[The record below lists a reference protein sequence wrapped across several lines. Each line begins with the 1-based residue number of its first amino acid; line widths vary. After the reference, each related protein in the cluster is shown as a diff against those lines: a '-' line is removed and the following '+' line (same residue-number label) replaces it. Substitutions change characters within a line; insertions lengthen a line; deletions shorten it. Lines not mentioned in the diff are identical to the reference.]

1 LIVPLFTMLF
11 YNLIINGYIAA
22 IKIASH
28 FNPKAKLW
36 VEGRNGIIQR
46 IQEAMKDNHQRV
58 VWIHCAS
65 LGEFEQGRPV
75 IEAIRSQYPTFKI
88 LLTFFSPSG
97 FEVRKNYKGADYV
110 FYLPADTPSNAHYF
124 IAAAKPCVAIF
135 IKYEFW
141 FNFMKELR
149 HNQIPIVIISAI
161 FRQGHHFFGWYG
173 FWFRKQLSSID
184 NFYVQNESSGEI
196 LRRNGITQVV
206 VSGDTRFDRVKEVSS
221 QDFSHPVV
229 EAFANGF
236 EVLIAGSTWPPDEAL
251 IMALMK
257 KSPVNLR
264 LLLAPHEVDEPRI
277 DQLINDFGKGALRL
291 SQANTENARDARILI
306 IDNVGM
312 LSQLYRY
319 GHYAYIGGGFGVG
332 THNILEAAT
341 FGLPLFFGPNHQK
354 FRETIDLI
362 RLRGAFPVSTVSCFL
377 SIFEKVASDRFI
389 YQQAHQACLDYIA
402 RNTGA
407 TEIIMNGIKRYFQ
420 DS

>member
-1 LIVPLFTMLF
+1 MLL
-11 YNLIINGYIAA
+11 YNLVINGYTAA
-22 IKIASH
+22 IKVAAC

-46 IQEAMKDNHQRV
+46 IQEVMNSNQQRV
-58 VWIHCAS
+58 VWIHSAS

-75 IEAIRSQYPTFKI
+75 IEAIRDQYPAYKI

-97 FEVRKNYKGADYV
+97 FEVRKNYNGVDYV
-110 FYLPADTPSNAHYF
+110 FYLPADTPANARDF
-124 IAAAKPCVAIF
+124 IDAVKPSVAIF

-149 HNQIPIVIISAI
+149 HNNIPIIIISAV
-161 FRQGHHFFGWYG
+161 FRPGHHFFGWYG
-173 FWFRKQLSSID
+173 FWFRKQLASI
-184 NFYVQNESSGEI
+184 NRFYVQNESSGEI

-221 QDFSHPVV
+221 QEFSHPIV
-229 EAFANGF
+229 EAFASGHQ
-236 EVLIAGSTWPPDEAL
+236 VLIAGSTWPPDEVLILAL
-251 IMALMK
+251 TK
-257 KSPVNLR
+257 KSPINFR
-264 LLLAPHEVDEPRI
+264 LLIAPHEVNEQRI
-277 DQLINDFGKGALRL
+277 DELIKEFGNGALRL
-291 SQANTENARDARILI
+291 SQANTGNVRDARILI

-362 RLRGAFPVSTVSCFL
+362 RLRGAFPVSTVACFL
-377 SIFEKVASDRFI
+377 SIFEKVASDHYI
-389 YQQAHQACLDYIA
+389 YQQAHLACLDYIA

-407 TEIIMNGIKRYFQ
+407 TEIIMNGLKNYLQ
-420 DS
+420 ED